1 MTTFGEKLNPY
12 RKNREQLG
20 HKAIRQ
26 TVITTNNPSTIDEN
40 QLLTV
45 RFPNLGPEDLIVPG
59 TARLSF
65 KIDLESTDDPNR
77 RLVDNLGRAIVKKI
91 CIKLE
96 GQEILSIDDSDI
108 YFIYCDLWLTE
119 NQRSDLVYQ
128 GIQSEDINKLRIDA
142 GDKNTGKKKNVAVA
156 GAFKNRFYIPL
167 DFELLSTHMP
177 YCQSALNDRLSYEL
191 TFNNYSRVV
200 ISEDVTTTYKI
211 SELSLEYEIVTSK
224 ELSRIIRDQYQSKVI
239 IFYDRILRHSYSI
252 KNKQDEVWNINLNTP
267 ARSMKG
273 ILMLFQNP
281 MSPFERKSE
290 EYYNPKIKSV
300 SIVIEGK
307 PNQIFSS
314 GISPF
319 YFYDECRKLFG
330 GGRLNSSTVDHVSKA
345 LHLHD
350 VKLSDFLLDKYAL
363 WLDFRTTDDSA
374 LHGSGR
380 RIENGS
386 EGITLQV
393 EKESETAGAINV
405 YTFVVSDAQ
414 MNIENG
420 RLSKLVY

>member
-1 MTTFGEKLNPY
+1 MASYGEKLNPF
-12 RKNREQLG
+12 RKHREPLG

-59 TARLSF
+59 SARLAF

-77 RLVDNLGRAIVKKI
+77 TIVNNLGRAIVKKI

-108 YFIYCDLWLTE
+108 FFIYSDLWLTPLK
-119 NQRSDLVYQ
+119 RADLVYQ
-128 GIQSEDINKLRIDA
+128 GIQSKNIGKHRINA
-142 GDKNTGKKKNVAVA
+142 GDKTANKKDSALA
-156 GAFKNRFYIPL
+156 DTFKNRFYIPL

-177 YCQSALNDRLSYEL
+177 YCQSSLNDRLTYEL
-191 TFNNYSRVV
+191 TFNNYSRV
-200 ISEDVTTTYKI
+200 ILSSDTTTKYKI
-211 SELSLEYEIVTSK
+211 SEISLEYEIVTSPQ
-224 ELSRIIRDQYQSKVI
+224 LSRIIRDQYQSKVT
-239 IFYDRILRHSYSI
+239 IFYDRVLRHNYSI
-252 KNKQDEVWNINLNTP
+252 KNKKDEVWNINLNTP

-273 ILMLFQNP
+273 ILMLFQEP
-281 MSPFERKSE
+281 KQEYQRECE
-290 EYYNPKIKSV
+290 EFYNPKIKNV

-314 GISPF
+314 GVSPH
-319 YFYDECRKLFG
+319 YFFDECRKLFG
-330 GGRLNSSTVDHVSKA
+330 GGRLNNPSVDLVSKD
-345 LHLHD
+345 LHLHEVRLTD
-350 VKLSDFLLDKYAL
+350 YLTDKYAL
-363 WLDFRTTDDSA
+363 WVDFRSTDDSS

-386 EGITLQV
+386 EGITLQI
-393 EKESETAGAINV
+393 EKEQDGEGPINV
-405 YTFVVSDAQ
+405 YTFVISDAQ

>member
-1 MTTFGEKLNPY
+1 MAVYGEKLNPF
-12 RKNREQLG
+12 RKHREPLG

-59 TARLSF
+59 SARLAF
-65 KIDLESTDDPNR
+65 KIDLESADDPNR
-77 RLVDNLGRAIVKKI
+77 TIVNNLGRAIVKKI

-108 YFIYCDLWLTE
+108 FFIYSDLWLTDLK
-119 NQRSDLVYQ
+119 RDDLVYQ
-128 GIQSEDINKLRIDA
+128 GIQSENIAKLRINA
-142 GDKNTGKKKNVAVA
+142 GNKTANKKDSALSDT
-156 GAFKNRFYIPL
+156 FKNRFYIPL

-177 YCQSALNDRLSYEL
+177 YCQSALNDRLTYEL
-191 TFNNYSRVV
+191 TFNNYSRV
-200 ISEDVTTTYKI
+200 ILSSDTTTKYKI
-211 SELSLEYEIVTSK
+211 SEISLEYEIVTSPQ
-224 ELSRIIRDQYQSKVI
+224 LSRIIRDQYQSKAT
-239 IFYDRILRHSYSI
+239 IFYDRVLRHNYSI
-252 KNKQDEVWNINLNTP
+252 KNKKDEVWNINLNTP

-273 ILMLFQNP
+273 ILMLFQEP
-281 MSPFERKSE
+281 KQEYKRECE
-290 EYYNPKIKSV
+290 EFYNPKIKNV

-314 GISPF
+314 GVSPH
-319 YFYDECRKLFG
+319 YFFDECRKLFG
-330 GGRLNSSTVDHVSKA
+330 GGRLNNPSVDLVSKD
-345 LHLHD
+345 LHLHS
-350 VKLSDFLLDKYAL
+350 VRLTAYLTDKYAL
-363 WLDFRTTDDSA
+363 WVDFRSTDDSS

-386 EGITLQV
+386 EGITLQI
-393 EKESETAGAINV
+393 EKEQDGEGPINV
-405 YTFVVSDAQ
+405 YTFVISDAQ

>member
-1 MTTFGEKLNPY
+1 MATYGEKLNPY
-12 RKNREQLG
+12 RKYREPLG

-59 TARLSF
+59 TARLAF
-65 KIDLESTDDPNR
+65 KIELDSTTDANR
-77 RLVDNLGRAIVKKI
+77 TIVNNLGRSIVKKI

-108 YFIYCDLWLTE
+108 FFIYNDLWLKE
-119 NQRSDLVYQ
+119 NKRADLVYQ
-128 GIQSEDINKLRIDA
+128 GIQSNNVGKLRIEA
-142 GDKNTGKKKNVAVA
+142 GDKDDTKKKDSAIANVY
-156 GAFKNRFYIPL
+156 KNRFYIPL

-177 YCQSALNDRLSYEL
+177 YCQSALNDRLTYEL
-191 TFNNYSRVV
+191 TFNNYNRV
-200 ISEDVTTTYKI
+200 ILSDDTTARYKI
-211 SELSLEYEIVTSK
+211 SEISLEYEIVTSPQ
-224 ELSRIIRDQYQSKVI
+224 LSRMIRDQYQSKVT
-239 IFYDRILRHSYSI
+239 IFYDRILRHSYSMR
-252 KNKQDEVWNINLNTP
+252 NKEDLVWNINLNTP

-273 ILMLFQNP
+273 ILMLFQEP
-281 MSPFERKSE
+281 KKDFKRKCE
-290 EYYNPKIKSV
+290 EFYNPKIKNV
-300 SIVIEGK
+300 SLVIEGK
-307 PNQIFSS
+307 PNQLFSS
-314 GISPF
+314 GVSPL
-319 YFYDECRKLFG
+319 YFYDECRKLFA
-330 GGRLNSSTVDHVSKA
+330 GGRLNNPSVEQVSKD

-350 VKLSDFLLDKYAL
+350 VRLADFLTDKYAL
-363 WLDFRTTDDSA
+363 WLDFRTTDDSS

-386 EGITLQV
+386 EGISLQI
-393 EKESETAGAINV
+393 EKEQDGEGPINV
-405 YTFVVSDAQ
+405 YTYVISDAQ